1 MSFLNSPKVIY
12 VYFTRLVVATAI
24 SINCLNLKEK
34 RKLYYA
40 AIKLK
45 CRIDTVSYSYCF
57 KLLDC
62 EQSLFFFR
70 FSKESARA
78 RERRAAKPLDARNE
92 SGSSPVSRL
101 PSRECSLSC
110 LVHFTRRTKKK
121 ERLLVVYQ
129 ITSCNKSLSLT
140 MCRYLIDELIS

>member
-34 RKLYYA
+34 RKLSYA

-78 RERRAAKPLDARNE
+78 RERRARNE
-92 SGSSPVSRL
+92 GGSSRVSRV

-110 LVHFTRRTKKK
+110 LVYFARRTKKK
-121 ERLLVVYQ
+121 ERLLVFYQ
-129 ITSCNKSLSLT
+129 ITGCNKSLSLT
-140 MCRYLIDELIS
+140 M